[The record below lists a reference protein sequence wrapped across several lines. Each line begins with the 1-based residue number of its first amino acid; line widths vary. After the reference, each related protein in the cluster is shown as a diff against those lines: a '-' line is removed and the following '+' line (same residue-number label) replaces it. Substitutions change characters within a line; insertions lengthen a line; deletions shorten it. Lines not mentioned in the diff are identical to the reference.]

1 MYFVLMCILYAYAR
15 VETWILFCF
24 LYALQQFFL
33 GEKLD
38 QFKPSYVVQGVTAG
52 ALCFEVRI
60 FSR

>member
-1 MYFVLMCILYAYAR
+1 MLVWRRVLQAIIKM
-15 VETWILFCF
+15 TWIMFCF
-24 LYALQQFFL
+24 LYALQQLFL
-33 GEKLD
+33 GEELD